1 MTYAYL
7 VASKPDTYES
17 AVFTR
22 KAEAIEYAQMI
33 GAVAVDRVELN
44 SPNSESEVWAVTHE
58 LRTGGR

>member
-1 MTYAYL
+1 MSYAYL
-7 VASKPDTYES
+7 VASKRDAYKS

-44 SPNSESEVWAVTHE
+44 EPNTEREVWSAI
-58 LRTGGR
+58 

>member
-1 MTYAYL
+1 MSYAYL
-7 VASKPDTYES
+7 VASKRDAYES

-44 SPNSESEVWAVTHE
+44 EPNTEREVWSAI
-58 LRTGGR
+58 